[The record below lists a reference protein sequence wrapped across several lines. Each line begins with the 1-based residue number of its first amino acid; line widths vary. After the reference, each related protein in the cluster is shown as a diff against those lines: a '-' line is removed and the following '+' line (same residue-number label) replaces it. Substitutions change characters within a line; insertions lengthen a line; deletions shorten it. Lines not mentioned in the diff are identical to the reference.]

1 MDDNK
6 SQKPKKER
14 NVDILIPFKNEMMIP
29 DYLIDFIQNDPNFVP
44 EIHCNNL
51 EDVFFDIYQ
60 GPNDTSEL

>member
-1 MDDNK
+1 
-6 SQKPKKER
+6 
-14 NVDILIPFKNEMMIP
+14 MIP

-60 GPNDTSEL
+60 GPNDTSELEESKKGHKNMKST

>member
-1 MDDNK
+1 
-6 SQKPKKER
+6 
-14 NVDILIPFKNEMMIP
+14 MMIP